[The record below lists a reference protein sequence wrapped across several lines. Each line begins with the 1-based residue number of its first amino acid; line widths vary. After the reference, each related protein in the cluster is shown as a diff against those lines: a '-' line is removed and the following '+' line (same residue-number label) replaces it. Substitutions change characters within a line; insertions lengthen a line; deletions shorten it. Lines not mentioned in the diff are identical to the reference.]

1 MSWNWRLIF
10 KIAVW
15 VKLVVCWNLQHG
27 VLHEVLNKHFYHHCS
42 YVWLHVRN
50 ASRWILCS
58 CCNWE
63 ASTVCDAVCHPF
75 ISHSSF
81 LFFFNKV
88 KKSETSPKLYEP
100 TCLRHKARRKG
111 LAPLP
116 KESHRCG
123 LEKQR
128 RGLCHFQSIVCSCSP
143 GMPHILKLLPRAKN
157 SSAKFALFQ
166 SGLTANK
173 MGTLYAALFRPRVN
187 LPIRPQ
193 ALSGQGRVV
202 FIAYAPSK
210 VLRMLV
216 LTRNRKQLWFWFWPC
231 WASVPGFYR
240 YWARQLHF

>member
-1 MSWNWRLIF
+1 MLALSLRGLYSVWCCLSSFPITFVLIF
-10 KIAVW
+10 FLT
-15 VKLVVCWNLQHG
+15 KL
-27 VLHEVLNKHFYHHCS
+27 
-42 YVWLHVRN
+42 R
-50 ASRWILCS
+50 
-58 CCNWE
+58 
-63 ASTVCDAVCHPF
+63 
-75 ISHSSF
+75 
-81 LFFFNKV
+81 
-88 KKSETSPKLYEP
+88 KSETSPPKLYGP
-100 TCLRHKARRKG
+100 TGLRHKARRKG

-116 KESHRCG
+116 GESHRCG

-128 RGLCHFQSIVCSCSP
+128 RRLRHFQSIVCSCSP

-166 SGLTANK
+166 GGLTANK
-173 MGTLYAALFRPRVN
+173 MGTLYAALFRPRVS

-216 LTRNRKQLWFWFWPC
+216 LTRNGRGLWFWFWPC

-240 YWARQLHF
+240 YWAR